1 MKNFNTFTFFNQLT
15 AMPKRLAM
23 VLTVLFTLGVGS
35 MSGAETYSWTCTG
48 STTFSTSGSSLNG
61 VTWKASTSGT
71 SQGTGVSGEKCVQI
85 AKNTGLT
92 LETTFFLDKNITS
105 ISIQTWGSQENTFS
119 LQDDNT
125 QLATTTIPKSYT
137 SNAAKIT
144 FSNVGTVKTKLV
156 FKWESASKAFNVR
169 SINITYEDAAPSCS
183 IKPTVG
189 TTLQSISTTVNS
201 ITAIIPISA
210 VGGCSITENGLV
222 YSTTTSTPIV
232 GGSGCVKVT
241 TTACGSTA
249 ANKTVTITGLNCG
262 TSYYI
267 RGYATNE
274 AGTSYTNVT
283 TTSTSDCPK
292 YTVTLKD
299 DDSTL
304 PQQTAGAAITLPS
317 REGCDGYTFAGWTA
331 SWTAPQET
339 WTTTAPTIIAAGEYT
354 PTTNVNLYPVYTKT
368 DIGSGFSKYQ
378 KVEKELDD
386 WSGKYLL
393 STGMYTANGEYNNNH
408 LLRVEY
414 TPGSVE
420 KLDWEFTLN
429 KVGDNSYT
437 MLLPDGKT
445 YLGYNSSTN
454 FKKSESQPNNDN
466 SFLWFP
472 SNNGIANVGTPA
484 RKMSDGGNDIRPY
497 SNPTSNI
504 VYLYK
509 RMDGGGTNYYIS
521 IPDCSTLASAVLV
534 SIAQTAGKTKFTAGD
549 TFKKATIIATYDDNS
564 TKDVTELATFTG
576 YNMSTLGDQDVTVSY
591 TEGSVTETTTYQI
604 TVTAKPS
611 YAITW
616 KVNDDDAVGGSTSV
630 TEGEKVTALP
640 NTPEGCSANMIFVGW
655 SNQEVSDGNK
665 PSLLFTD
672 IAGSPEISADVI
684 FYAVFAEGGGLSDT
698 NEVLL
703 NYQGGTSS
711 DLNATEGL
719 SANGLGTDDYTESNA
734 PYRVKLDNTGDYILY
749 TNESKPY
756 ISQVY
761 FKVKMIGGDTDSKIT
776 IKTSDDGKNYIA
788 QSECTIS
795 GSQNNIK
802 TFIVDINTYA
812 KYVQLYFT
820 KGSNIGFGPLI
831 IYTKSSSFQN
841 YTTTCNDESE
851 YINVTGVTISNS
863 ELALKVGEKQT
874 LTATIAPA
882 NATNKNLIWTSN
894 NNSIASVG
902 ADGLVTAISAGTAT
916 ITVKTEVGGFAATC
930 AVYVTEP
937 VTPVE
942 GVYYELTDLADIK
955 PTDVVLFVGKVGDK
969 YYAMSNDGTGGK
981 GQPLPVEVTVVGDK
995 ITTTAENVQWI
1006 ISKLNDD
1013 IEKITF
1019 YSVTEEKWLCCE
1031 NDNNGLRLKLN
1042 ANNNTFK
1049 MTDNGY
1055 LYNNEQGRT
1064 IGIYNKQD
1072 WRSYSGVDA
1081 NIKDQT
1087 FGFYVK
1093 HSSNP
1098 LISVTPDTYD
1108 FGLVEVN
1115 KSASITLTI
1124 VSEHVTDLK
1133 ATITDNT
1140 NYSIGQITNA
1150 PDGNKQIKITYNPKD
1165 EKIHYAT
1172 LTIVSTNASEG
1183 ANFEIAL
1190 LGQGVI
1196 SDGAVWTL
1204 VEDVN
1209 DLRIGDKVVI
1219 AAAEYD
1225 YALST
1230 TQNKNNRGAVAI
1242 VKDNKTILVHP
1253 EVQIITLE
1261 VGTSENSWAFNVG
1274 GGYLYADQ
1282 STENYLRTKNG
1293 KDAYGSWVMSITN
1306 GVTSIVGQG
1315 GNTRET
1321 LRFNDNN
1328 RLFSCY
1334 GDNTDQKSVAI
1345 YKKQVHIR
1353 NVTPGDYGTICIPY
1367 GSNNYTGAEFY
1378 EISWMEMDGTT
1389 PKGIWLDEVNG
1400 NLTAGKPYIFK
1411 ATSTVLTVNCTGTA
1425 VATPVEGVAGLTGT
1439 FTLIQDIETSDL
1451 SNTLEGN
1458 YMISGNQFLLCPAG
1472 CWLNAYRAYIDAD
1485 IIAGHTIKKAVI
1497 PGRRRVC
1504 LGENVSTGFENVT
1517 NGENTTIKVI
1527 ENGQLIIIRNGEKF
1541 NAQGQ
1546 RL

>member
-1 MKNFNTFTFFNQLT
+1 MITFTRCAFMAKQACATFSQVVQKITPPIANNFLKFFF
-15 AMPKRLAM
+15 
-23 VLTVLFTLGVGS
+23 VLFAILTLNAATAW
-35 MSGAETYSWTCTG
+35 GAETATNNCTVAVPGSATDLESGKLIQWNVSSTNTYSNPIRVYANTTITISSKTGVKRITKVEITTSSTGGYVTNTTGAKWTASGTG
-48 STTFSTSGSSLNG
+48 TCSVGTKSTSGKVITVLMNG
-61 VTWKASTSGT
+61 DVTKVTITPTAQTRWSKVIVTYELAASCDKKVTLTKGSETNGT
-71 SQGTGVSGEKCVQI
+71 FT
-85 AKNTGLT
+85 
-92 LETTFFLDKNITS
+92 LDKANGSYDNCDEDFVVKVSNVVPTSSSQYCSGVNVTGGNSTVTGPVDGVWTVTYAKENNITS
-105 ISIQTWGSQENTFS
+105 TITPTF
-119 LQDDNT
+119 
-125 QLATTTIPKSYT
+125 
-137 SNAAKIT
+137 
-144 FSNVGTVKTKLV
+144 
-156 FKWESASKAFNVR
+156 
-169 SINITYEDAAPSCS
+169 
-183 IKPTVG
+183 
-189 TTLQSISTTVNS
+189 
-201 ITAIIPISA
+201 
-210 VGGCSITENGLV
+210 
-222 YSTTTSTPIV
+222 
-232 GGSGCVKVT
+232 
-241 TTACGSTA
+241 
-249 ANKTVTITGLNCG
+249 ANKTSAIITLF
-262 TSYYI
+262 
-267 RGYATNE
+267 E
-274 AGTSYTNVT
+274 AGATSSV
-283 TTSTSDCPK
+283 SGK
-292 YTVTLKD
+292 YVG
-299 DDSTL
+299 DSY
-304 PQQTAGAAITLPS
+304 TLPS
-317 REGCDGYTFAGWTA
+317 TSSQTCG
-331 SWTAPQET
+331 
-339 WTTTAPTIIAAGEYT
+339 
-354 PTTNVNLYPVYTKT
+354 TKT
-368 DIGSGFSKYQ
+368 
-378 KVEKELDD
+378 
-386 WSGKYLL
+386 
-393 STGMYTANGEYNNNH
+393 
-408 LLRVEY
+408 
-414 TPGSVE
+414 
-420 KLDWEFTLN
+420 
-429 KVGDNSYT
+429 
-437 MLLPDGKT
+437 
-445 YLGYNSSTN
+445 
-454 FKKSESQPNNDN
+454 
-466 SFLWFP
+466 
-472 SNNGIANVGTPA
+472 
-484 RKMSDGGNDIRPY
+484 
-497 SNPTSNI
+497 
-504 VYLYK
+504 
-509 RMDGGGTNYYIS
+509 
-521 IPDCSTLASAVLV
+521 
-534 SIAQTAGKTKFTAGD
+534 
-549 TFKKATIIATYDDNS
+549 
-564 TKDVTELATFTG
+564 
-576 YNMSTLGDQDVTVSY
+576 
-591 TEGSVTETTTYQI
+591 
-604 TVTAKPS
+604 
-611 YAITW
+611 
-616 KVNDDDAVGGSTSV
+616 
-630 TEGEKVTALP
+630 
-640 NTPEGCSANMIFVGW
+640 FVGW
-655 SNQEVSDGNK
+655 STEIIENSPTKPTAATYFEPGASVTLGATNK
-665 PSLLFTD
+665 
-672 IAGSPEISADVI
+672 
-684 FYAVFAEGGGLSDT
+684 FYAVFAEGDGLSDKD
-698 NEVLL
+698 EVLL
-703 NYQGGTSS
+703 SYEGGTSD
-711 DLNATEGL
+711 DLKNTEGL
-719 SANGLGTDDYTESNA
+719 SAYGLGSDYAESHTY
-734 PYRVKLDNTGDYILY
+734 YRAKLDGTGDYILY
-749 TNESKPY
+749 YNESKPY
-756 ISQVY
+756 ISQVI
-761 FKVKMIGGDTDSKIT
+761 FKVKMIGGATTSTIT
-776 IKTSDDGKNYIA
+776 IKVSNDGENYT
-788 QSECTIS
+788 QNSVCSIS
-795 GSQNNIK
+795 GNSNAVI
-802 TFIVDINTYA
+802 TSTVDVNTSA
-812 KYVQLYFT
+812 KYLQFYFT
-820 KGSNIGFGPLI
+820 KGSNVGFGPLF

-841 YTTTCNDESE
+841 YTTTCKDESE

-916 ITVKTEVGGFAATC
+916 ITVKTEDGGFAATC

-981 GQPLPVEVTVVGDK
+981 GQPLPVEVTAVGDK

-1013 IEKITF
+1013 IETITF
-1019 YSVTEEKWLCCE
+1019 YSVTKEKWLCCE

-1042 ANNNTFK
+1042 ATNNTFK
-1049 MTDNGY
+1049 RADNGY

-1209 DLRIGDKVVI
+1209 DLQIGDKVVI

-1230 TQNKNNRGAVAI
+1230 TQNTNNRGAVAI

-1282 STENYLRTKNG
+1282 SRENYLRTKNG
-1293 KDAYGSWVMSITN
+1293 KDAYGSWVISITD

-1334 GDNTDQKSVAI
+1334 GDNTNQKSVAI

-1353 NVTPGDYGTICIPY
+1353 NVTRGDYGTICIPY
-1367 GSNNYTGAEFY
+1367 ASSSYSGAEFY

-1400 NLTAGKPYIFK
+1400 NLTAGKPYVFK

-1439 FTLIQDIETSDL
+1439 FEDIP
-1451 SNTLEGN
+1451 NTNDILEGN
-1458 YMISGNQFLLCPAG
+1458 YMISGDKFLLCPAG
-1472 CWLNAYRAYIDAD
+1472 CWLNAYRAYIDAG
-1485 IIAGHTIKKAVI
+1485 IIAGHTTKKAVI

-1527 ENGQLIIIRNGEKF
+1527 QNGQLIIIRNGVKY
-1541 NAQGQ
+1541 NVQGQ